1 MKSLIYSYILLVI
14 CWIAC
19 VVGTIKGMYPT
30 VTIPIASM
38 ILIIGGL
45 VVQSREQKGI
55 EMDYEYNAR
64 VIINIFGTEVEIN
77 IPYLDEKP
85 TKSFLREIILEDI
98 EENLI
103 IVDFDYTATALDEQ
117 TQMAAVA

>member
-1 MKSLIYSYILLVI
+1 MKSLIFSYALLVI

-45 VVQSREQKGI
+45 VVQSRE
-55 EMDYEYNAR
+55 
-64 VIINIFGTEVEIN
+64 
-77 IPYLDEKP
+77 
-85 TKSFLREIILEDI
+85 
-98 EENLI
+98 
-103 IVDFDYTATALDEQ
+103 
-117 TQMAAVA
+117 